1 MAIPPRVLYVDDE
14 PDNCEMMR
22 YWLRADCGM
31 DVTTAPDGIV
41 ALDHIDKEFFDVYLL
56 DYCLPDTTGIELCKK
71 IRAMGSKAPIII
83 YSALD
88 RKIDRQR
95 ALAAGA
101 DLYLVKPEELQQVK
115 PQIERLLKE
124 NLQTMPLVSST
135 ATPIGS
141 KAKHPQKPVRRRQ
154 SSIM

>member
-1 MAIPPRVLYVDDE
+1 MAVLPRILYVDDE

-22 YWLRADCGM
+22 YWLRSDCGM
-31 DVTTAPDGIV
+31 DVTTAPDGVV
-41 ALDHIDKEFFDVYLL
+41 ALDHINKEFFDVYLL

-71 IRAMGSKAPIII
+71 IRKMGSHAPIII

-88 RKIDRQR
+88 RNIDRQR

-101 DLYLVKPEELQQVK
+101 DLYLIKPEELQQVK

-124 NLQTMPLVSST
+124 NLRAVPANASAAS
-135 ATPIGS
+135 ATTTKP
-141 KAKHPQKPVRRRQ
+141 KDPQKPARRRQ
-154 SSIM
+154 SSIT